1 MIVSR
6 NWIERYVDLDGIEDS
21 AVEHALTMVGFEV
34 EGVTRSG
41 LPPLENIV
49 VGEVVSHDQHPNAD
63 RLSVCQVRV
72 DGGDP
77 RTIVCGA
84 KNFADG
90 DRVIVAL
97 PGAVLPGDFEIKVS
111 QLRGV
116 ESHGMMCSERELGLG
131 DDHAGIAVLAERPEI
146 GTPVNEVFDAG
157 DTLFDIEITPNR
169 PDALSQVGI
178 ARELAAWFKRDLVYP
193 DIRVNL
199 LAAPGGHL
207 IESVDSETEENCPH
221 YRGYSIRGVKVG
233 PSPRWLKTALE
244 SIGLRPINNI
254 VDATNFVLHELG
266 QPLHAFDVKK
276 IRSERII
283 VRQARKGEHITT
295 LDEKKRA
302 LDPGMMVIADAER
315 ALVVAGVMGS
325 IDAEVDGTTTD
336 IFLESAYF
344 NPSSVRRTARTLG
357 LSTDSSYRFERGVD
371 PKGAEYAALRCI
383 DLILELA
390 GGEALGPPHVAGEPP
405 FMEREIELSTEWVRG
420 RLGFDISDE
429 DMAAHLASLELDVRE
444 TTDAEDSPLLLVGVP
459 SFRLDLYRPIDLVE
473 EILRLHGSDKV
484 PPAEVRTHGLL
495 ADDDPLVTF
504 TRRVSALLIGRGF
517 QEVSHYSLRDGAEVK
532 KWYGHCAEDNLA
544 LTNPLASDASHLRP
558 SLIPGLL
565 DCFAFNQA
573 RLNPLVPVFEAG
585 RVFREYDGKVFEMLS
600 VAFALPREG
609 AEGWLRREPV
619 DFHAV
624 ARVAQ
629 DIFLQAGVSVDPARF
644 EAVTDDSVWQ
654 DGHAARFGGFKMGFE
669 AAFGVLNLNMTSR
682 WDLRTPVCA
691 GAFYFT
697 PEFLNREPRR
707 RRYRPFSA
715 FPPATR
721 DLALVVPVGTAAGH
735 VRTELLRVARES
747 AKGTGIEVES
757 VEVFDVYQ
765 GKGIPADAKSL
776 AFSIIFRAPERTL
789 TDKEVN
795 PRFDAIQKR
804 ITEGTGYSVRK

>member
-6 NWIERYVDLDGIEDS
+6 NWIERYVGLDGIDDS
-21 AVEHALTMVGFEV
+21 AVERALTMVGFEV
-34 EGVTRSG
+34 EGVTRKG

-49 VGEVVSHDQHPNAD
+49 VGEVVSHGKHPNAD

-111 QLRGV
+111 KLRGV
-116 ESHGMMCSERELGLG
+116 ESQGMMCSERELGLG
-131 DDHAGIAVLAERPEI
+131 EDHAGIAVLTDRPEI
-146 GTPVNEVFDAG
+146 GTSVNEVFDAG

-169 PDALSQVGI
+169 PDALSHIGI

-199 LAAPGGHL
+199 LAGPGGHL
-207 IESVDSETEENCPH
+207 VESVVSETEENCPH
-221 YRGYSIRGVKVG
+221 YRGYSIRGVKIG
-233 PSPRWLKTALE
+233 PSPHWLKTALE
-244 SIGLRPINNI
+244 SIGLRPVNNV

-276 IRSERII
+276 IRGDRIV
-283 VRQARKGEHITT
+283 VRQARKGERITT
-295 LDEKKRA
+295 LDDKNRT
-302 LDPGMMVIADAER
+302 LDSGMMVIADAER

-325 IDAEVDGTTTD
+325 VDAEVDDTTVD

-383 DLILELA
+383 DLIVELA
-390 GGEALGPPHVAGEPP
+390 GGEVLGPPLVAGEPP
-405 FMEREIELSTEWVRG
+405 FIEREIELSPAWVRG

-429 DMAAHLASLELDVRE
+429 GMAAHLGSLELDVRE
-444 TTDAEDSPLLLVGVP
+444 TTDGDDRPLLLVGVP

-473 EILRLHGSDKV
+473 EILRLHGTDKV

-495 ADDDPLVTF
+495 ADDDPLVVF
-504 TRRVSALLIGRGF
+504 TRRAASLLIGRGY
-517 QEVSHYSLRDGAEVK
+517 QEVAHYSLRDGAEVK
-532 KWYGHCAEDNLA
+532 KWYGHCAEDSLA

-573 RLNPLVPVFEAG
+573 RLNPLAPVFETG

-600 VAFALPREG
+600 IAFALPREG
-609 AEGWLRREPV
+609 TEGWLRREPV

-624 ARVAQ
+624 ARVVR
-629 DIFLQAGVSVDPARF
+629 DIFLLAGVSVDPARF
-644 EAVTDDSVWQ
+644 EPVSGDNAWQ
-654 DGHAARFGGFKMGFE
+654 AGHAARFGGFKMGFE
-669 AAFGVLNLNMTSR
+669 AAFGVLGLTMTSQ

-691 GAFYFT
+691 GALYFT
-697 PEFLNREPRR
+697 PEYLKREPRR
-707 RRYRPFSA
+707 RRYQAFSA

-735 VRTELLRVARES
+735 VRTELQRVARQA

-757 VEVFDVYQ
+757 VDVFDVYR

-776 AFSIIFRAPERTL
+776 AFSIVFRSPERTL

-795 PRFDAIQKR
+795 PVFDAIQEK
-804 ITEGTGYSVRK
+804 IVEGSGYSVRK